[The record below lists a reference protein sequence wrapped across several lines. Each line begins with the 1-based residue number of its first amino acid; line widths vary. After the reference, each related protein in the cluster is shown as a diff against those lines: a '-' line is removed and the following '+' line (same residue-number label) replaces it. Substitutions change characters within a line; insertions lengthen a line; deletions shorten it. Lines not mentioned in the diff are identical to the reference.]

1 MAVDPSALATWANAI
16 TTLRLLLAPLMI
28 WMVPDTGLGAWP
40 AAVLWVALCGSDFV
54 DGYIAR
60 KHGTTRSGAFLDPL
74 ADKVLV
80 LGVMFA
86 LVSAD
91 VFWIVPVLLI
101 AVREVGISVYRI
113 FAGAK
118 GISVPASRMGKYKT
132 LVQQLAVGFAIIPLT
147 AVDAA
152 WLWTTLLWI
161 AVVLTTISGIQYLW
175 RAKTLEHVPAPAD
188 TPVTL

>member
-1 MAVDPSALATWANAI
+1 MAVEPNALATWANAI

-28 WMVPDTGLGAWP
+28 WMIPDTGRGAWP
-40 AAVLWVALCGSDFV
+40 AAVLWVLLCGSDFV
-54 DGYIAR
+54 DGYLAR

-80 LGVMFA
+80 LGAMFA

-91 VFWIVPVLLI
+91 QFWIVPMLI
-101 AVREVGISVYRI
+101 ISVREVGISVYRI
-113 FAGAK
+113 FAGAR
-118 GISVPASRMGKYKT
+118 GVSVPASKMGKYKT
-132 LVQQLAVGFAIIPLT
+132 LVQQMAVGFAIIPVT
-147 AVDAA
+147 AVDAT
-152 WLWTTLLWI
+152 WLWKSLLWV

-175 RAKTLEHVPAPAD
+175 RAAHSEHAAVPAD